1 MHCEHE
7 HHEQNHEKSG
17 AREDA
22 WQDANHHSRP
32 SQVKS
37 NAAMPPALEND
48 PEDLVVKEEACG
60 AFHGA
65 EAAAEPAAAAAEEVA
80 HGGGDEGQ
88 ARASG
93 EGDRLLLAT
102 GRSESAGPAEG
113 ANHAECQGQ
122 GGVFHEDRKR
132 LQLLQ
137 ALAHSDRQLFLR
149 EQEDTTEHA
158 RAHAH
163 THTPSEREGV
173 SKRATR
179 AGGGDREEGEER
191 LGCGVDERECGC
203 VEVEGGGTSEHSGE
217 GAACKKTPAIASIQ
231 DACEACN
238 ASAMAV
244 DDAAQGAAGPAAMNP
259 AQPAGAGNSPA
270 LTDALKTAITALTH
284 NIAKE
289 DKEKL
294 KEKWYNYTQKKS
306 ADAPSQVT
314 FASSLCSVPL
324 AGTFHG
330 D

>member
-65 EAAAEPAAAAAEEVA
+65 EAAAEPASAAAEEVA

-179 AGGGDREEGEER
+179 AGGGTER
-191 LGCGVDERECGC
+191 RGRSVL
-203 VEVEGGGTSEHSGE
+203 
-217 GAACKKTPAIASIQ
+217 
-231 DACEACN
+231 
-238 ASAMAV
+238 
-244 DDAAQGAAGPAAMNP
+244 AAGWTRGSVDVWRWRAEVRPSTAVRAPPARKPQRLRRYRTHARRAMRLP
-259 AQPAGAGNSPA
+259 WQSMMQLRARQDQPP
-270 LTDALKTAITALTH
+270 
-284 NIAKE
+284 
-289 DKEKL
+289 
-294 KEKWYNYTQKKS
+294 
-306 ADAPSQVT
+306 
-314 FASSLCSVPL
+314 
-324 AGTFHG
+324 
-330 D
+330 